1 MKKFINIPLVSC
13 LMISAIFSSCEEE
26 KIADVGQLPDLTP
39 PVADF
44 AFSSTAATNLSAEVS
59 ELAYQFYDF
68 SENTISSTDYRWTIP
83 NNAILRDIDP
93 DDGEIPTLNDKQIRV
108 QFPVEGTFEVS
119 LEASDKLFQSDA
131 ITKEIV
137 VVEPVLLVTPAVIQ
151 NPGFDGSRG
160 VWRKD
165 SFGNQYSGTGN
176 FFRGTA
182 EAAANMQAAKLSSGR
197 AIYQVVEVTPNVD
210 YVVSYYYSMKTSDT
224 NPGEATVT
232 IIGGEVNTPEE
243 LQVITDANEQLG
255 RAVGTIAEGSKNYNQ
270 EFISFNSGDNTTV
283 SIIGQRGAQEV
294 IYDEFAIETIQPE
307 TF

>member
-197 AIYQVVEVTPNVD
+197 AIYQVVEV
-210 YVVSYYYSMKTSDT
+210 
-224 NPGEATVT
+224 